1 MCQGLYIITVLE
13 QNKIL
18 RLGSWNTL
26 SCRESPDAMARAY
39 LWDLCL
45 TLRGRVRVFQE
56 SLLKGKKSQR
66 ASWLAPRNHV
76 DTFVPHKSS
85 VS

>member
-1 MCQGLYIITVLE
+1 MMTNCIAPSQQDTQARFLE
-13 QNKIL
+13 Y
-18 RLGSWNTL
+18 ST
-26 SCRESPDAMARAY
+26 CREVPDAMACAY

-56 SLLKGKKSQR
+56 SLLKGKGKQR
-66 ASWLAPRNHV
+66 ASWLAPRSHV